1 MLPTTREWVNKA
13 ESDYDVV
20 LLLLRSRKRA
30 RLDPLA
36 FHYQQCIEKYLKAKL
51 TESAIPFPKTH
62 DLFALLALA
71 LPVEPTWLTLGTAM
85 STVAEHAILPR
96 YPGVHATPDEA
107 RFAVSTCR
115 RVRKLV
121 RKSLGVA

>member
-1 MLPTTREWVNKA
+1 MLPTTREWVSKA

-36 FHYQQCIEKYLKAKL
+36 FHSQQCIEKYLKAKL

-62 DLFALLALA
+62 DLFALLTLA
-71 LPVEPTWLTLGTAM
+71 LPVEPSWSTLSAAM
-85 STVAEHAILPR
+85 RAVAEHAVLPR
-96 YPGVHATPDEA
+96 YPGVHATLDE
-107 RFAVSTCR
+107 
-115 RVRKLV
+115 
-121 RKSLGVA
+121 G